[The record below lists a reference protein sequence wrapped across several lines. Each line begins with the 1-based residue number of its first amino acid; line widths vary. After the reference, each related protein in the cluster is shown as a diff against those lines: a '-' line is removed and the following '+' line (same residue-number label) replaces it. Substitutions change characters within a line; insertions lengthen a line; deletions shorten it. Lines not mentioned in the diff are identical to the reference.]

1 MTTANAALVIRPP
14 WWTRAWVVAFPLIV
28 ATLGLSGVVPL
39 RGDPGRLPI
48 LAFCAFAAVLGWRL
62 FRLAAIGTSDG
73 RLTIRNHWRDRTVVR
88 DDVTEVHVGR
98 GAASSWNR
106 AVLLRLRD
114 GSTMRLD
121 VTEMPFGTRRLEQ
134 QADQVRAWVSGT
146 PQPYR

>member
-1 MTTANAALVIRPP
+1 
-14 WWTRAWVVAFPLIV
+14 VVAFPLIV
-28 ATLGLSGVVPL
+28 ATFGLSGVVPL
-39 RGDPGRLPI
+39 RGDPGRLPV

-98 GAASSWNR
+98 GGSSWNR

-114 GSTMRLD
+114 GSTVRLD
-121 VTEMPFGTRRLEQ
+121 VTETQFGTRRLEE
-134 QADQVRAWVSGT
+134 QAHHVRAWVSGA
-146 PQPYR
+146 PQP